1 MDVIGKKN
9 LSAETARC
17 EDVFVSIFIFLVRK
31 RFPPRQLTGVSKSQL
46 ELSSPFFALPG
57 FCIFADLW
65 PGQWSPCCP
74 STLKSLNIL
83 YYLCLLDKAR
93 RQKNVANVPKKYLRA
108 CVSDPGYNTRPL
120 SQLIF
125 CLVSVSPLSSQA
137 CHYLPLSSQS
147 LLVPQLNIFTSP
159 SAGQLLTCLSAKLFS
174 CPSTAQLS

>member
-17 EDVFVSIFIFLVRK
+17 EDVFVSIFIFLVSK

-125 CLVSVSPLSSQA
+125 CLVSVSPLSSQ
-137 CHYLPLSSQS
+137 S

-174 CPSTAQLS
+174 WPSTAQLPGTISMCVT